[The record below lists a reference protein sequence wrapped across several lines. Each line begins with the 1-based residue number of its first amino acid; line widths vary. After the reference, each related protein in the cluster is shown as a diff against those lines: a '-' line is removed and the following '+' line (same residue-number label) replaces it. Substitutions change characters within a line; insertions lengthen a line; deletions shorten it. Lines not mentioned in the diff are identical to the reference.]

1 MDEVKT
7 HISKYSDVEL
17 MSLVMERNTKALKVL
32 YDRYSSGVFNFTL
45 RYTNNREISEDVLQ
59 ETFTRVWFA
68 AHTFRPD
75 KGTFKAWLFT
85 IGINLTKNEMS
96 KKRYDYD
103 HLDFD
108 EIKSGE
114 VEFSRKGNNL
124 VEKTEIE
131 DTIGKALARL
141 NPFLKEVVILKHFH
155 SLKFTEIAE
164 MTNTP
169 VGTLKARFHNAL
181 EQLRKLLE
189 KSEFKDELR
198 K

>member
-1 MDEVKT
+1 
-7 HISKYSDVEL
+7 

-32 YDRYSSGVFNFTL
+32 YDRYGKGVFNFTL

-59 ETFTRVWFA
+59 ETFTRAWYA

-75 KGTFKAWLFT
+75 KGTFKAWLYT
-85 IGINLTKNEMS
+85 IGINLTRNEMS

-108 EIKSGE
+108 EIRSGDIKSG
-114 VEFSRKGNNL
+114 RKEDNL
-124 VEKTEIE
+124 AEKTELE
-131 DTIGKALARL
+131 DTISKALAKL
-141 NPFLKEVVILKHFH
+141 NPFLKEVVILKHFQGM
-155 SLKFTEIAE
+155 KFTEIAE

-181 EQLRKLLE
+181 GQLKKLLE
-189 KSEFKDELR
+189 KPEF
-198 K
+198 